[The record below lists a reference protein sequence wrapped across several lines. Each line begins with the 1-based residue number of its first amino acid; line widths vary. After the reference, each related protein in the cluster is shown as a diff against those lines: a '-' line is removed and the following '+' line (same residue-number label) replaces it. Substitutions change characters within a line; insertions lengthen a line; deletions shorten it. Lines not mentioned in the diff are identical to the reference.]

1 MGGQHSGPARAART
15 PLGDRLRALRQAA
28 GLTQEELAER
38 AGVTAHAVSALERGT
53 RTRPH
58 PHTLRSLA
66 RALHTS
72 DRDLALLRAAVTPP
86 EPPAL
91 ATVSA
96 DAGSASQVPAVSS
109 ACWGQPSALP
119 APPTV
124 LVGRAREVATL
135 TEILRRAD
143 TPLVTLTGPGGVGKT
158 RLAVAVAHALADGF
172 PDGVSFVPLAA
183 LSTPVLVMPTVGR
196 ALGIADLDSVDAQ
209 AAVAEHLRP
218 LRHLLVLDNFEHLAT
233 AAPQVVA
240 LATACPSLA
249 VLVTSRA
256 ALRVRG
262 ETEFPVQPLAL
273 PAEGRPGVAAVLAS
287 PAGALFLAR
296 ARAVRP
302 GFAVTD
308 DNVAAVT
315 AVCRRLAGI
324 PLALELAAARLRYL
338 EPEVLLARLDDAM
351 ARDGARDLPARQRTM
366 RATIDWSYQ
375 LLDPAE
381 QQLFRRLSVFTGGF
395 TLEAAEHVGTCRLL
409 DGPQVLGLL
418 ESLVEQSL
426 VAVHHHDG
434 HLRYG
439 LLEPI
444 AQYARDLL
452 DRAGEAAEADGAHAE
467 FYLGLAE
474 WAAPGYQRSEQL
486 DRLARMDPETANTA
500 LAIERSLDHGDAV
513 TAGRMCWALW
523 LFWWLRGHLLLGRRL
538 SETALAN
545 ERLPDTARARVL
557 AAAGAMAFAL
567 GDNPAAGRLWQQ
579 AFDLGQ
585 AVGDRVVAAHTLPGV
600 GVVALAQGDLAA
612 AETALTRAL
621 SLAADT
627 GAEAEWPG
635 DLTRIWLGT
644 VRMLGGDPVGAVSC
658 IERGLASARRRGD
671 RLTSYIALYNL
682 SQAALAQGDHVRA
695 RTYLSEGIELSHQT
709 RDAAN
714 LAYFF
719 ELLAVAAVDD
729 QAPGVATL
737 LGAAQSMREIAGAEV
752 YGYYR
757 PDQALTEAA
766 AGRARAVLGADG
778 YDDHVDAGRALDL
791 DAAVAYAL
799 ALPVTAGTSR

>member
-1 MGGQHSGPARAART
+1 
-15 PLGDRLRALRQAA
+15 
-28 GLTQEELAER
+28 
-38 AGVTAHAVSALERGT
+38 
-53 RTRPH
+53 
-58 PHTLRSLA
+58 
-66 RALHTS
+66 
-72 DRDLALLRAAVTPP
+72 
-86 EPPAL
+86 
-91 ATVSA
+91 
-96 DAGSASQVPAVSS
+96 
-109 ACWGQPSALP
+109 
-119 APPTV
+119 
-124 LVGRAREVATL
+124 
-135 TEILRRAD
+135 
-143 TPLVTLTGPGGVGKT
+143 
-158 RLAVAVAHALADGF
+158 
-172 PDGVSFVPLAA
+172 
-183 LSTPVLVMPTVGR
+183 
-196 ALGIADLDSVDAQ
+196 
-209 AAVAEHLRP
+209 
-218 LRHLLVLDNFEHLAT
+218 
-233 AAPQVVA
+233 
-240 LATACPSLA
+240 
-249 VLVTSRA
+249 
-256 ALRVRG
+256 
-262 ETEFPVQPLAL
+262 
-273 PAEGRPGVAAVLAS
+273 
-287 PAGALFLAR
+287 
-296 ARAVRP
+296 
-302 GFAVTD
+302 
-308 DNVAAVT
+308 
-315 AVCRRLAGI
+315 
-324 PLALELAAARLRYL
+324 
-338 EPEVLLARLDDAM
+338 
-351 ARDGARDLPARQRTM
+351 
-366 RATIDWSYQ
+366 
-375 LLDPAE
+375 
-381 QQLFRRLSVFTGGF
+381 
-395 TLEAAEHVGTCRLL
+395 
-409 DGPQVLGLL
+409 
-418 ESLVEQSL
+418 
-426 VAVHHHDG
+426 
-434 HLRYG
+434 
-439 LLEPI
+439 
-444 AQYARDLL
+444 
-452 DRAGEAAEADGAHAE
+452 
-467 FYLGLAE
+467 
-474 WAAPGYQRSEQL
+474 
-486 DRLARMDPETANTA
+486 
-500 LAIERSLDHGDAV
+500 
-513 TAGRMCWALW
+513 
-523 LFWWLRGHLLLGRRL
+523 
-538 SETALAN
+538 
-545 ERLPDTARARVL
+545 
-557 AAAGAMAFAL
+557 MAFAL